1 MARQSSATTA
11 RPARPTRARGGADPI
26 DPVQVFRALG
36 HASRL
41 RLVEALAN
49 RDACVDEM
57 RELLGCSWSTVSQH
71 LAVLRRAGL
80 VAGERHGNRVV
91 HRLALPCVATFTSC
105 LQAAANGQQ
114 VEVRTCCS

>member
-1 MARQSSATTA
+1 MARKSSATTA
-11 RPARPTRARGGADPI
+11 RPASPSRARGANLL

-41 RLVEALAN
+41 RLVEALGN

-71 LAVLRRAGL
+71 LAVLRRAGI
-80 VAGERHGNRVV
+80 VACERQGNRVV

-105 LQAAANGQQ
+105 LSAAANGQQ
-114 VEVRTCCS
+114 VELRTCCT